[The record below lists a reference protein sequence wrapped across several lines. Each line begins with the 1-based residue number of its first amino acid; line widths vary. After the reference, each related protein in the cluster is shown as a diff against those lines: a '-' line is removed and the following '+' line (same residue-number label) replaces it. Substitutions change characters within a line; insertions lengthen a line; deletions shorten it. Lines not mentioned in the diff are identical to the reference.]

1 MPHDEEMNETAGPSR
16 RLFLKDLAMLG
27 AGGLVFGACASGS
40 GTRSVSGAA
49 AAMASAIRPTADRV
63 GIQLFTVRDQ
73 MTADFDGT
81 LAKIAEIGY
90 REVEFFS
97 YGDRT
102 PAQVRATLDR
112 VGLRA
117 PSTHAALHLG
127 PDLEKQL
134 AGYQAMGHQYSA
146 AGGPVFGR
154 RPPGTPGGGPGA
166 GGPPGGAPPAGG
178 PPPGGAPAGGP
189 PGPGAGRPPAPPQS
203 ADSVHRQI
211 DEWNQIAAAAKPYGI
226 KVLVHNHTMEFQPF
240 ADGRTPFDLMI
251 AELDPER
258 VVLELDIGWATVAGK
273 SALDLFAKNPGRFPL
288 WHVKDMA
295 GLAALGGLTNQ
306 GERQRAAKIVPVGQG
321 EIDYRPIFARASQA
335 GLQHFFVEQDTAPNS
350 GDSIAAAR
358 TSFEAIRKT
367 LA

>member
-1 MPHDEEMNETAGPSR
+1 MPHDEAINEPDGPTR
-16 RLFLKDLAMLG
+16 RDFLKDLAMLG
-27 AGGLVFGACASGS
+27 AGGLVFGACASAGGS
-40 GTRSVSGAA
+40 SATASGAA
-49 AAMASAIRPTADRV
+49 SAMASAIRPTADRV

-154 RPPGTPGGGPGA
+154 RPPG
-166 GGPPGGAPPAGG
+166 GAPR
-178 PPPGGAPAGGP
+178 AGGP
-189 PGPGAGRPPAPPQS
+189 PGPGAGRPPAPPQTP
-203 ADSVHRQI
+203 DSVHRQI

-273 SALDLFAKNPGRFPL
+273 SALDLFAKHPGRFPL

-295 GLAALGGLTNQ
+295 GLAALNGLTNQ

-321 EIDYRPIFARASQA
+321 DIDYRPIFAHASQA

-350 GDSIAAAR
+350 GDSIAAAK

>member
-1 MPHDEEMNETAGPSR
+1 
-16 RLFLKDLAMLG
+16 
-27 AGGLVFGACASGS
+27 
-40 GTRSVSGAA
+40 
-49 AAMASAIRPTADRV
+49 V

-73 MTADFDGT
+73 MTTDFDGT

-127 PDLEKQL
+127 PDLERQL

-154 RPPGTPGGGPGA
+154 RPG
-166 GGPPGGAPPAGG
+166 PPAGG
-178 PPPGGAPAGGP
+178 PTAGGP
-189 PGPGAGRPPAPPQS
+189 PGPGAQRPPAPPQTP
-203 ADSVHRQI
+203 DSVHRQI

-240 ADGRTPFDLMI
+240 TDGRTPFDLMI

-258 VVLELDIGWATVAGK
+258 VVLELDIGWSTVAGQN
-273 SALDLFAKNPGRFPL
+273 ALDLFAKHPGRFPL

-295 GLAALGGLTNQ
+295 GLSALQGLTNQ
-306 GERQRAAKIVPVGQG
+306 GERQRAAKIVSVGQG
-321 EIDYRPIFARASQA
+321 EIDYRPIFARAVQA
-335 GLQHFFVEQDTAPNS
+335 GMQHFFVEQDTAPAS

-358 TSFEAIRKT
+358 ASFETIKKT